1 MLCTGAVDIMSAAQK
16 YMFRSFHKTS
26 RLDGSLKRN
35 IKTETVENIKRTSLV
50 LQRTEEEEDAVY
62 LCDLTVIR

>member
-1 MLCTGAVDIMSAAQK
+1 MEVWKEISTQWFYLQQ
-16 YMFRSFHKTS
+16 
-26 RLDGSLKRN
+26 N

-50 LQRTEEEEDAVY
+50 LQRTEEEEAVY

>member
-16 YMFRSFHKTS
+16 YMFGSFHKTS
-26 RLDGSLKRN
+26 RLDGGLKRN

-50 LQRTEEEEDAVY
+50 LQRTEEEEEAVY

>member
-1 MLCTGAVDIMSAAQK
+1 MEVWKEISTQWFYLQQ
-16 YMFRSFHKTS
+16 
-26 RLDGSLKRN
+26 N

>member
-1 MLCTGAVDIMSAAQK
+1 
-16 YMFRSFHKTS
+16 MFRSFHKTS
-26 RLDGSLKRN
+26 RLDGGLKRN

-50 LQRTEEEEDAVY
+50 LQRTEEEEEAVY

>member
-1 MLCTGAVDIMSAAQK
+1 MEVWKEISTQWFYLQQ
-16 YMFRSFHKTS
+16 
-26 RLDGSLKRN
+26 N
-35 IKTETVENIKRTSLV
+35 IKTETVENMKRTSLV